1 MEKIKENETIDF
13 ERKNILL
20 WIGSMNDKKTVWIG
34 RQTATKKED
43 LSEEKTDDEEDN
55 NPLVEYRMDFE
66 NRDEAVKHV
75 IQKLREIS
83 TENLNA
89 DNLKEEDIQIIQ
101 NLLEKGENKIET
113 SKILKD

>member
-1 MEKIKENETIDF
+1 MENLKENELINF

-34 RQTATKKED
+34 RQTATKKEGS
-43 LSEEKTDDEEDN
+43 SEEKTDNEEDN
-55 NPLVEYRMDFE
+55 KPLVEYRMDFG
-66 NRDEAVKHV
+66 NRDEAVQYV
-75 IQKLREIS
+75 IKKLREIS
-83 TENLNA
+83 DENLNT

-101 NLLEKGENKIET
+101 NLLENGENKIET

>member
-1 MEKIKENETIDF
+1 MEKIKGNETIDF

-20 WIGSMNDKKTVWIG
+20 WIGSMGDKKTVWIG
-34 RQTATKKED
+34 RQNAPEKE
-43 LSEEKTDDEEDN
+43 SGPEENLDDEEDN
-55 NPLVEYRMDFE
+55 KPLVEYRMDFK
-66 NRDEAVKHV
+66 NRDEAVLYV

-83 TENLNA
+83 IENLNK

-101 NLLEKGENKIET
+101 NLLENGENKIET